1 MHFFRPKHELHD
13 AQRLEI
19 LLERDFLLLRG
30 TGTDHEPALLQGNV
44 VLELREPT
52 TLRSVTLQF
61 RGKAYVAQP
70 PQQDSMSTNNP
81 TSTYIVCKHNWSFL
95 DGAKKNKNSFT
106 LKAGRHLFPFKL
118 QLGGSLPSSLVTD
131 SMGGASVAY
140 KLRAVATRTGLNQN
154 IQAVAPVYL
163 LRAPS
168 PTALEYQQTRDIEY
182 TWMNKLLFYIAIP
195 HVAWAAGDELV
206 ALLKITPLVKG
217 VGVVSITT
225 SLRETTK
232 LYGRQGSNMRKVAVA
247 THEILGGKAV
257 PVSELID
264 RKGKETSRLAS
275 PSNTPTTPTQPEAGP
290 SRVNDASPEP
300 EHGENDIV
308 TTLSIRVPSQS
319 TPSHSSDPVHVA
331 YVVHW
336 SLLVTN
342 ADGHISELFCSLP
355 ITILDSYLLTEVRRH
370 TSLARQL
377 LLGGTEQPAATEE
390 KSELPSYL
398 EHVRDRVANMALS
411 EANTLRVTNPW
422 VQSGISP
429 TIVNGQEDN
438 YQAPLEII
446 SDSPFTHDPDH
457 PIFLDWVNSEL
468 LISQGATKVA
478 FPTNAEAEGSGY
490 STPIPPADHPPTP
503 PMSAS
508 GECGS
513 YLHDCHAN
521 EPTPGIFVATL
532 EPTSSFSHPAWLSS
546 RPDPK
551 APRNLAPS
559 SAASAEA
566 VHKRVLEISQPRP
579 NVNSELLHKAFTEV
593 PDYDV
598 AVRGFLGGVPPLSSM
613 QGLPSYQDS
622 EASRSGETIS

>member
-52 TLRSVTLQF
+52 TLRSITLQF

-232 LYGRQGSNMRKVAVA
+232 LYGRQGSNMRKVAVV

-264 RKGKETSRLAS
+264 RKGKETSRFAS

-290 SRVNDASPEP
+290 SRVSDAPSEP

-319 TPSHSSDPVHVA
+319 TPSHSFDPVHVA

-342 ADGHISELFCSLP
+342 ADGHISELFYIP
-355 ITILDSYLLTEVRRH
+355 PW
-370 TSLARQL
+370 
-377 LLGGTEQPAATEE
+377 PANFF
-390 KSELPSYL
+390 SG
-398 EHVRDRVANMALS
+398 HVRDRVANMALS

-446 SDSPFTHDPDH
+446 SDSPFTHDPSH

-490 STPIPPADHPPTP
+490 NTPIPPADHPPTP

-508 GECGS
+508 GQCGA
-513 YLHDCHAN
+513 YMHDCHAN